1 MRRRAFYFHLNK
13 IARKAMTRT
22 LTALAAAGAMAVAVI
37 AAPTTAEA
45 RSGRIAAGI
54 IGGLAAGA
62 IIGGAFASPYYYG
75 GGPYYGYGGP
85 VYYGG
90 GPYYAYGGGGG
101 CYLQRERYWDGFG
114 WRVHRVQVCH

>member
-1 MRRRAFYFHLNK
+1 MRRRAFYFHLNQ
-13 IARKAMTRT
+13 IARKAMTRI
-22 LTALAAAGAMAVAVI
+22 LTALAAAGAIAVAAI
-37 AAPTTAEA
+37 ATPTTAEA

-75 GGPYYGYGGP
+75 GGPYY
-85 VYYGG
+85 
-90 GPYYAYGGGGG
+90 AYGGGGG